1 MLVADSLPLVMRV
14 RSLAGLALEILTALP
29 HLLASLCNSA
39 QTVGGLVVLGS
50 TKHVDYGRLA
60 EGGLRLQL

>member
-1 MLVADSLPLVMRV
+1 MGV
-14 RSLAGLALEILTALP
+14 RRLAGLALENLTALP
-29 HLLASLCNSA
+29 HLLTSLCNSA
-39 QTVGGLVVLGS
+39 QIVGGFVVLGS

>member
-1 MLVADSLPLVMRV
+1 MVAVSLPSVMGV
-14 RSLAGLALEILTALP
+14 RRLAGLALEILIALA

-39 QTVGGLVVLGS
+39 QIVGGFVVLGS

-60 EGGLRLQL
+60 ERGLYL